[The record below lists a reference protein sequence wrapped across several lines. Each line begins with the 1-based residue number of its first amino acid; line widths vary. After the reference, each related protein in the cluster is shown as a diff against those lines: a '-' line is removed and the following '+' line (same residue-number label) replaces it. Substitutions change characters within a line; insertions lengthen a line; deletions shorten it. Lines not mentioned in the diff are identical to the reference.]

1 MIEVQSFLD
10 ASEFVVSDTMDQTL
24 DRVDL
29 GTGAE
34 ADGLADLDTQ
44 LAVSHLEDVLD
55 VVLLAAGGNRVAV
68 VVAEDGL
75 LIWLEIEGFF
85 DGLAD
90 HALPVLDAQFVD
102 VIAYRALHVHAVQVV
117 AHHEAA
123 FTEVAGLAPG
133 LEVLGVKMSVALT
146 YLRYIRYADLP
157 PRHLIYMKRA
167 ALYMRVSTLDQH
179 PETQLYD
186 LRQMA
191 QQRGYQI
198 VEEYTDTI
206 SGARAT
212 RPGLDQMMRDAR
224 RVRFDVVLV
233 WASDRIARSVKHFL
247 DVLDELNRL
256 NIEFISFREQIDT
269 GGPLGRAVVVIIG
282 AIAELE
288 RNLIIERVRA
298 GMRRAR
304 LEGRHIG
311 RKPLELDR
319 TAILRDRQRGQSLGE
334 LAKSYRV
341 SRATIH
347 RVLREHAPTTLEKS
361 A

>member
-1 MIEVQSFLD
+1 
-10 ASEFVVSDTMDQTL
+10 
-24 DRVDL
+24 
-29 GTGAE
+29 
-34 ADGLADLDTQ
+34 
-44 LAVSHLEDVLD
+44 
-55 VVLLAAGGNRVAV
+55 
-68 VVAEDGL
+68 
-75 LIWLEIEGFF
+75 
-85 DGLAD
+85 
-90 HALPVLDAQFVD
+90 
-102 VIAYRALHVHAVQVV
+102 
-117 AHHEAA
+117 
-123 FTEVAGLAPG
+123 
-133 LEVLGVKMSVALT
+133 
-146 YLRYIRYADLP
+146 
-157 PRHLIYMKRA
+157 MKRA
-167 ALYMRVSTLDQH
+167 ALYMRVSTLNQH

-206 SGARAT
+206 SGAKAK

-224 RVRFDVVLV
+224 RGRFDVVLV

-269 GGPLGRAVVVIIG
+269 GGPLGCAVVVIIG

-319 TAILRDRQRGQSLGE
+319 NAILRDRQQGQSLGQ

-347 RVLREHAPTTLEKS
+347 RVLREHASTTLEKS